1 MIRRPELESCG
12 LWPARMIVA
21 LLACLA
27 LPVLAASPMLT
38 GQVRTLD
45 AEAIFVPPSDSSP
58 VVLRYLAP
66 EGTTV
71 KPGDVLVRIDPG
83 QSLAQAQDM
92 EGQIE
97 QAQARRDKDLAELE
111 VKVIDAKIALTQA
124 RAVRDKAQVDAQ
136 IPRHHLS
143 ALDSDRYAGEYERT
157 KREHDLKAEELTA
170 AEAAVARRRADAALE
185 FRKLEAQLSFHQL
198 RIKAAE
204 QRATRKG
211 TVRHGFDPR
220 QGQRYA
226 EGVSAYSGQQIGE
239 VAGQG
244 AMGVRA
250 FALEPERMHLSIGQ
264 AVTLYFDAFADVVA
278 RGRIERISGA
288 PEPKAEWGDGRYF
301 EVDIVLDDAALSSRL
316 LSGMSVRVEASE
328 PAGDVVAGAAP

>member
-1 MIRRPELESCG
+1 MIRKLDRERRGP
-12 LWPARMIVA
+12 WAARMIGA
-21 LLACLA
+21 LLAGVA
-27 LPVLAASPMLT
+27 LPALAASPMLT
-38 GQVRTLD
+38 GQVRVLD

-58 VVLRYLAP
+58 VVLRYLIA
-66 EGTTV
+66 EGSTV

-83 QSLAQAQDM
+83 QSLSQAQEM

-136 IPRHHLS
+136 IPRDHLS
-143 ALDSDRYAGEYERT
+143 ALDSDRYAGEYERA
-157 KREHDLKAEELTA
+157 KREHDLKAEDLTA
-170 AEAAVARRRADAALE
+170 AEAAVVRRRADAALE
-185 FRKLEAQLSFHQL
+185 LRKLEAQLGFHQL
-198 RIKAAE
+198 RIEAAE
-204 QRATRKG
+204 QRATREG
-211 TVRHGFDPR
+211 TVRHGFDPH

-226 EGVSAYSGQQIGE
+226 EGMSVFPGNQIGE
-239 VAGQG
+239 VAGRG
-244 AMGVRA
+244 AVGVRA
-250 FALEPERMHLSIGQ
+250 FALEPERSHLSIGQ
-264 AVTLYFDAFADVVA
+264 AVTLYVDAFSDVVTT
-278 RGRIERISGA
+278 GRINRISGV